1 MNNFKNFIEEN
12 KTKLNT
18 YAKEYLEKLD
28 MPDLLK
34 ESIEY
39 SLVNDGKK
47 IRPLSFLYLLKYY
60 GVDYSK
66 YFDIALAIELVHTY
80 SLVHDDLP

>member
-1 MNNFKNFIEEN
+1 MNNFKSFIEEN

-18 YAKEYLEKLD
+18 YAKEYLEELD

-34 ESIEY
+34 ESIRY

-47 IRPLSFLYLLKYY
+47 IDHYHFYIY
-60 GVDYSK
+60 
-66 YFDIALAIELVHTY
+66 
-80 SLVHDDLP
+80 